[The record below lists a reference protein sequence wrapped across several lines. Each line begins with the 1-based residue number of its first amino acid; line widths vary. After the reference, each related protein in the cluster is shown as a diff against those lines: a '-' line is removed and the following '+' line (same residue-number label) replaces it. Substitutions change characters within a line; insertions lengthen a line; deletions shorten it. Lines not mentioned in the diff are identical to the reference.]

1 VTDTPAE
8 PQARGVRIDALP
20 GHAVIAL
27 DGATIRPELLTGY
40 SLHHDI
46 QGGVLPT
53 LILHTRQPSGAAFDG
68 LARVAVGVT
77 KTPGEIVAA
86 FLAEV
91 DPVLLDQEAL
101 NRSDYGGG
109 QGATARAMLAT
120 LTEWAKGG
128 GGS

>member
-1 VTDTPAE
+1 MTDTPAE

-53 LILHTRQPSGAAFDG
+53 LILHTRQPDGAAFEG
-68 LARVAVGVT
+68 LARVAVAD
-77 KTPGEIVAA
+77 PRPDSDIVLEYLAA
-86 FLAEV
+86 I
-91 DPVLLDQEAL
+91 DPAMLENAAL
-101 NRSDYGGG
+101 NREDLGSSQYDL
-109 QGATARAMLAT
+109 TRAMLRQLAD
-120 LTEWAKGG
+120 WARGEA
-128 GGS
+128 

>member
-1 VTDTPAE
+1 MTDSPAE

-53 LILHTRQPSGAAFDG
+53 LILHTRQPSGVAFEG
-68 LARVAVGVT
+68 LARVAVAD
-77 KTPGEIVAA
+77 PRPDSDIVLEYLAA
-86 FLAEV
+86 I
-91 DPVLLDQEAL
+91 DPAMLENAAL
-101 NRSDYGGG
+101 NREDLGSSQYDL
-109 QGATARAMLAT
+109 TRAMLRQLAD
-120 LTEWAKGG
+120 WARGEA
-128 GGS
+128 

>member
-1 VTDTPAE
+1 MTDTPAE

-53 LILHTRQPSGAAFDG
+53 LILHTRQPSGVAFEG
-68 LARVAVGVT
+68 LARVAVAD
-77 KTPGEIVAA
+77 PRPDSDIVLEYLAA
-86 FLAEV
+86 I
-91 DPVLLDQEAL
+91 DPAMLENAAL
-101 NRSDYGGG
+101 NREDLGSSQYDL
-109 QGATARAMLAT
+109 TRAMLRQLAD
-120 LTEWAKGG
+120 WARGEA
-128 GGS
+128 